1 MNREDFEVLKNY
13 VYLDSSATALKP
25 NCILNPI
32 KKYYLEN
39 GSLQSNLEISEVQKI
54 LDLKLKNVINNILGY
69 LIGDVVSDY
78 LVQNNIRL
86 EEEFYP
92 YVFNNYHA
100 VIKKLELE

>member
-1 MNREDFEVLKNY
+1 M
-13 VYLDSSATALKP
+13 
-25 NCILNPI
+25 
-32 KKYYLEN
+32 
-39 GSLQSNLEISEVQKI
+39 
-54 LDLKLKNVINNILGY
+54 NILGY